1 MSASRMRSDMTR
13 RRQAVVAALACL
25 AALWLPASQAWAQLT
40 DPLGNE
46 LPFGGGTLL
55 YSWDALYDY
64 LGGESG
70 VRREKQF
77 REKTEGLN
85 HYTFDIR
92 RPNIRHQLT
101 IGNFASKFS
110 SFGLNK
116 ELFDAMRWTITV
128 PRARGSASGLLA
140 RLTSN
145 TFDANGNPIEGQDI
159 RSTGDWFLAG
169 FRAEANLGAWY
180 MDIGDREIAI
190 PLPQLGISVANRFF
204 TNYDLARTSNPLR
217 GVTIA
222 APPTELLLRFR
233 DDSPEDG
240 HGARVYRVRVII
252 DGEPRFD
259 FAAGSEPAGI
269 LDLPTASRVSLDRDA
284 RVADGEASFTY
295 RFPLFDAQ
303 DIQAVEFVVELSGD
317 YLVEL
322 SPDGVGFTR
331 RLQARGNVRDD
342 SNRSVER
349 FSYGE
354 LTDETT
360 FGFDVQTTVSG
371 FAVEA
376 ERTWYTRTVQ
386 YPIYQADREQDTVG
400 AWFVDVNR
408 RFGRLF
414 WRGEYTHLDPLY
426 SATNFVDDNDNDDPY
441 LDAREPSVPFA
452 GSDKDDRDRDGIK
465 DWDDDF
471 LLFSADPPRFV
482 LGLNRESIDFNNNGV
497 PDNLEDDADP
507 NYRLDYDEGTSGFH
521 TYAIFD
527 VPAARGLSLIPG
539 YYEKNALTTGHNAQG
554 QYTIVTYDPTR
565 IPAFGRARA
574 RYTLRRAHDSI
585 PDDIVRGGR
594 LIEDDLRLAD
604 YLGNIF
610 TVIVDYDQVPGLT
623 ITTKFKYEYNNLF
636 NLRRKLVDAQLIHQV
651 RYRYDV
657 RDDLT
662 ISPAFRSDR
671 VIAFGS
677 PFRASDEENSI
688 RNAFLV
694 TVRHKVA
701 EELQMS
707 AGAQFLTWRDF
718 REPRND
724 FNRRV
729 GFLELVLQGQA
740 AGQPL
745 GLIATMDFV
754 SQSFLQ
760 PVGGDLR
767 STNITARLFIR

>member
-1 MSASRMRSDMTR
+1 M
-13 RRQAVVAALACL
+13 VALLAMLPTL
-25 AALWLPASQAWAQLT
+25 AWCQLT

-46 LPFGGGTLL
+46 LPFGGGTPL
-55 YSWDALYDY
+55 YSFDASYEL

-116 ELFDAMRWTITV
+116 ELFDAMRWTVTV
-128 PRARGSASGLLA
+128 PRARGSATGILA

-145 TFDANGNPIEGQDI
+145 TFDVNGNPIEGHDI

-169 FRAEANLGAWY
+169 LRAEANLGAWY
-180 MDIGDREIAI
+180 VDVGDTEVAI
-190 PLPQLGISVANRFF
+190 PLPQLGVSIANRFF
-204 TNYDLARTSNPLR
+204 TNYDLARTTNPFQ
-217 GVTIA
+217 GVTVA
-222 APPTELLLRFR
+222 TPPSELLLRFR
-233 DDSPEDG
+233 DDSPDDG
-240 HGARVYRVRVII
+240 HGARVYRVRVLM

-259 FAAGSEPAGI
+259 FEAGSEPPGV
-269 LDLPTASRVSLDRDA
+269 LDLPTSSRVSPDGDS
-284 RVADGEASFTY
+284 RVADAEASFTY
-295 RFPLFDAQ
+295 RFPLLNAQ
-303 DIQAVEFVVELSGD
+303 DIGSVEFIVEVSGD
-317 YLVEL
+317 YLAEL
-322 SPDGVGFTR
+322 SADGTSFMR
-331 RLQARGNVRDD
+331 RLQAKGNVRDD
-342 SNRSVER
+342 SNRHLER
-349 FSYGE
+349 FVYGE

-360 FGFDVQTTVSG
+360 FGFDVQTTLWE
-371 FAVEA
+371 FAIEG

-386 YPIYQADREQDTVG
+386 YPIYQAAREQDTVG
-400 AWFVDVNR
+400 AWYLDINR
-408 RFGRLF
+408 RFGPLF
-414 WRGEYTHLDPLY
+414 WRGEYTHLDPFFAA
-426 SATNFVDDNDNDDPY
+426 SNFVDDNDNDDPY

-452 GSDKDDRDRDGIK
+452 GSDRDDRDRDGIK

-471 LLFSADPPRFV
+471 LLFGADPPRFV

-497 PDNLEDDADP
+497 PDSLEDDADP

-539 YYEKNALTTGHNAQG
+539 YYEKNALTTGANARG
-554 QYTIVTYDPTR
+554 LYNVVSYEPDP
-565 IPAFGRARA
+565 IPGFGRARA
-574 RYTLRRAHDSI
+574 RYTLRRAHDRI
-585 PDDIVRGGR
+585 ADNMVRGGR
-594 LIEDDLRLAD
+594 IIEDDLRLGD

-610 TVIVDYDQVPGLT
+610 TVIVDYDNVPDLT

-636 NLRRKLVDAQLIHQV
+636 NLGRKVVDAQLIHQV
-651 RYRYDV
+651 RYRYRL

-671 VIAFGS
+671 VLAFAT
-677 PFRASDEENSI
+677 PFRSSDEENSI

-694 TVRHKVA
+694 TLRHKVA
-701 EELQMS
+701 EELQLS
-707 AGAQFLTWRDF
+707 AGAQYLTWRDF
-718 REPRND
+718 RESRND

-729 GFLELVLQGQA
+729 GFLELVLQGEA